1 MSIITTLIV
10 SIGERKEK
18 FFIRPTEMAK
28 DVYKRQVLFLAPVG
42 PI

>member
-28 DVYKRQVLFLAPVG
+28 YSTVISASCLRK
-42 PI
+42 